1 MNFREY
7 MMAADEKI
15 QEMDEENYGVAEIWG
30 REKHYGNAAY
40 VYERLNHILVCAE
53 DEDGDRFN
61 NIP

>member
-7 MMAADEKI
+7 MMTADEKI

-40 VYERLNHILVCAE
+40 VYERLNHILVFAE
-53 DEDGDRFN
+53 DEDGGGFN

>member
-1 MNFREY
+1 

-40 VYERLNHILVCAE
+40 VYERLNHILVFVE
-53 DEDGDRFN
+53 DEDGGGFN